1 MSDLIPTAITAGQ
14 PRPDRPSV
22 LLLHGIGGRAFGWQA
37 QLDALASQGW
47 HALAWDMP
55 GYGDS
60 PMLLPYTFDALAD
73 AAAELLDAHA
83 VPHAVVVGHSLGGMV
98 ALQLWA
104 RHPQRVA
111 SLMLA
116 GSSPAFGHG
125 SGDFQQQFLAQR
137 LAPLDAGQTLAQVA
151 ERLIPAMVAPGF
163 AGPGLALAQACMG
176 SIAPASYRAALH
188 ALVTFEQRAALPT
201 ITVPTLCLAGE
212 HDRTASPAVVRRM
225 ADKIPGA
232 RYTELAGAG
241 HLMNFEAPEA
251 FTQALLGFLHTT
263 QEETQP

>member
-1 MSDLIPTAITAGQ
+1 MSAVPTALIAGQ
-14 PRPDRPSV
+14 PRADRPSV
-22 LLLHGIGGRAFGWQA
+22 VLLHGIGGRAFGWQA
-37 QLDALASQGW
+37 QIDALAAQGW

-55 GYGDS
+55 GYGNS
-60 PMLLPYTFDALAD
+60 PMVEPVTFDALAD
-73 AAAELLDAHA
+73 ALAALLDAQGLNKA
-83 VPHAVVVGHSLGGMV
+83 VIVGHSLGGMV

-111 SLMLA
+111 ALVLA

-137 LAPLDAGQTLAQVA
+137 LAPLDAAQTLAQVA

-163 AGPGLALAQACMG
+163 TGPGLALAQACMG
-176 SIAPASYRAALH
+176 SIAPASYCAALH

-212 HDRTASPAVVRRM
+212 HDRTASPTVVRRM
-225 ADKIPGA
+225 AEKIPGA
-232 RYTELAGAG
+232 RYLELHGAG
-241 HLMNFEAPEA
+241 HLMNFEQPEA
-251 FTQALLGFLHTT
+251 FTEALLGFLHTT